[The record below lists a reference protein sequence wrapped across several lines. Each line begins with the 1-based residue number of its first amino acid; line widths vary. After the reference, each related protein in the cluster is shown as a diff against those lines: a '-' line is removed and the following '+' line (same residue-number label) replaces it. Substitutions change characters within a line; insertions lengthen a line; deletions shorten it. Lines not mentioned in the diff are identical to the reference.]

1 MTIRKLVYGDEARK
15 QLFNGLKA
23 TAEMVASTAGAAGRN
38 VFIQQQ
44 WGGTKATKDG
54 VTVAKSIQL
63 PKGEGEGA
71 KLLIEASEK
80 TGNDAGDGTTLT
92 AIIAQ
97 SISEK
102 GMKLIDDGCNVTL
115 LKKGIDK
122 AIEDTV
128 SMLKNR
134 SKEITSKSEI
144 EQVARISANN
154 DTEIGELIADAI
166 EKVGKKGVVTV
177 EKANGLKTEVEMS
190 EGMELDQGLISP
202 YFITN
207 LDKSTTEFDD
217 ALLFLY
223 DGKINSLK
231 QILPLLEQV
240 SSMGKPLVF
249 IVDDVEEA
257 ALGALIANH
266 LKGTLHCCVI
276 KAPSFGDMRKDIMED
291 IAVLT
296 GGQFVSTVLGKDLEN
311 LTEEVLGSCKHI
323 KVSQTKTTIVGGN
336 GEKSAIEER
345 AKHLEQQIAETE
357 SSYDKEKY
365 QERLAKLTSGCAIIK
380 VGAATEVELNEKK
393 DRVDDAIC
401 ATKAALEEGILP
413 GGGIMLL
420 KAKEIL
426 NNQVFKDSL
435 DIDDYSNM
443 PEDFK
448 KGYNLVLDALP
459 AQFETIVKNAG
470 CEVNAVKE
478 KVYEDGRETYGY
490 NVLTG
495 EYGDMYE
502 MGIVDATKVIRCGIQ
517 NGASV
522 AGTLL
527 TTEGLILDDV
537 DEIMKMNQLAKSFQ
551 AQ

>member
-1 MTIRKLVYGDEARK
+1 MTIRKLVYGNDARK
-15 QLFNGLKA
+15 QLFAGLKA
-23 TAEMVASTAGAAGRN
+23 TADMVAVTAGPAGRN

-44 WGGTKATKDG
+44 WGGTKVTKDG

-71 KLLIEASEK
+71 KLMIEASEK
-80 TGNDAGDGTTLT
+80 TGNDAGDGTTATCILAR
-92 AIIAQ
+92 AICD
-97 SISEK
+97 K
-102 GMKLIDDGCNVTL
+102 GMQLVDEGRNVTL
-115 LKKGIDK
+115 LKRGIDQAVK
-122 AIEDTV
+122 DTIAYLNKKSRKV
-128 SMLKNR
+128 T
-134 SKEITSKSEI
+134 SKEEI
-144 EQVARISANN
+144 QQVASISANN
-154 DTEIGELIADAI
+154 DDDIGFLIADAI
-166 EKVGKKGVVTV
+166 EKVGNTGVVTV
-177 EKANGLKTEVEMS
+177 EKANGLETTVEMS
-190 EGMELDQGLISP
+190 EGMEIDQGLLSP

-249 IVDDVEEA
+249 IVDDMDDS

-291 IAVLT
+291 IAALT
-296 GGQFVSTVLGKDLEN
+296 GGDFISTVLGQNLE
-311 LTEEVLGSCKHI
+311 TIGADVLGSCKHI
-323 KVSQTKTTIVGGN
+323 KVSQTKTTIVGGL
-336 GEKSAIEER
+336 GDKEKINARVE
-345 AKHLEQQIAETE
+345 HLKKQIAETE

-413 GGGIMLL
+413 GGGITLMR
-420 KAKEIL
+420 AIEFAP
-426 NNQVFKDSL
+426 FKDY
-435 DIDDYSNM
+435 DDMS
-443 PEDFK
+443 EDFK
-448 KGYNLVLDALP
+448 AGYHLVYDSLSS
-459 AQFETIVKNAG
+459 QFETIVKNSG
-470 CEVNAVKE
+470 GNPETIRNKIELNAIT
-478 KVYEDGRETYGY
+478 ETYGY
-490 NVLTG
+490 NVLTD
-495 EYGDMYE
+495 EYGDMFK
-502 MGIVDATKVIRCGIQ
+502 MGVIDPTKVVRIALQ
-517 NGASV
+517 NAASV
-522 AGTLL
+522 AGQLL
-527 TTEGLILDDV
+527 TSEGLLLDDV
-537 DEIMKMNQLAKSFQ
+537 DEIMKMNALAKSFQ

>member
-1 MTIRKLVYGDEARK
+1 MTIRKLISGDEARK

-23 TAEMVASTAGAAGRN
+23 TADMVAVTAGPAGRN

-44 WGGTKATKDG
+44 WGGTKVTKDG

-71 KLLIEASEK
+71 KLMIEASEK
-80 TGNDAGDGTTLT
+80 TGNDAGDGTTATCILAK
-92 AIIAQ
+92 AIC
-97 SISEK
+97 EK
-102 GMKLIDDGCNVTL
+102 GMKLIDEGCNVTL
-115 LKKGIDK
+115 LKRGIDTAVK
-122 AIEDTV
+122 DVV
-128 SMLKNR
+128 SYLKDR
-134 SKEITSKSEI
+134 SKEITTKDQI

-154 DTEIGELIADAI
+154 DSEIGELIASAI
-166 EKVGKKGVVTV
+166 EKVGKTGVVTV
-177 EKANGLKTEVEMS
+177 EKANSLTTSVEMS
-190 EGMELDQGLISP
+190 EGMEIDQGLLSP

-223 DGKINSLK
+223 DGKINNLK

-240 SSMGKPLVF
+240 SNMGKPLVF
-249 IVDDVEEA
+249 IVDDVDDS

-296 GGQFVSTVLGKDLEN
+296 GGTFVSTVLGQNLESIGVD
-311 LTEEVLGSCKHI
+311 VLGLCKHI
-323 KVSQTKTTIVGGN
+323 KVSQTKTTIVGGD
-336 GEKSAIEER
+336 GDKTKIAER
-345 AKHLEQQIAETE
+345 VEHLKTQIAETQ
-357 SSYDKEKY
+357 SSYDKEKF

-420 KAKEIL
+420 KAKDCI
-426 NNQVFKDSL
+426 DAGG
-435 DIDDYSNM
+435 DI

-448 KGYNLVLDALP
+448 KGYNLVFEALP
-459 AQFETIVKNAG
+459 SQFETIVKNAG
-470 CEVNAVKE
+470 CEVNAIKD
-478 KVYEDGRETYGY
+478 KIYEDGNETYGY
-490 NVLTG
+490 DVLSG

-502 MGIVDATKVIRCGIQ
+502 MGVIDPTKVIRVALQ
-517 NGASV
+517 NAASV
-522 AGTLL
+522 AGQLL
-527 TTEGLILDDV
+527 TAEGLLLDDV
-537 DEIMKMNQLAKSFQ
+537 DEIMKMNALAKSFQ

>member
-1 MTIRKLVYGDEARK
+1 MTIKKLISGDEARK
-15 QLFNGLKA
+15 TLFNGLKA
-23 TAEMVASTAGAAGRN
+23 TADMVAVTAGPAGRN

-44 WGGTKATKDG
+44 WGGTKVTKDG

-71 KLLIEASEK
+71 KLMIEASEK
-80 TGNDAGDGTTLT
+80 TGNDAGDGTTATCILAK
-92 AIIAQ
+92 AIC
-97 SISEK
+97 EK
-102 GMKLIDDGCNVTL
+102 GMQLIDEGRNVTL
-115 LKKGIDK
+115 LKRGIDQAVK
-122 AIEDTV
+122 DTIEF
-128 SMLKNR
+128 LKQKSR
-134 SKEITSKSEI
+134 KITSKDEI
-144 EQVARISANN
+144 EQVACISANN
-154 DTEIGELIADAI
+154 DGEIGLLIADAI
-166 EKVGKKGVVTV
+166 EKVGNTGVVTV
-177 EKANGLKTEVEMS
+177 EKANGLQTTVEMS
-190 EGMELDQGLISP
+190 EGMEFDQGLLSP

-249 IVDDVEEA
+249 IVDEMDDS

-266 LKGTLHCCVI
+266 LKGSLHCCVI

-296 GGQFVSTVLGKDLEN
+296 GGEFVSTVLGKNLEN
-311 LTEEVLGSCKHI
+311 IDTSVLGSCKHI
-323 KVSQTKTTIVGGN
+323 KVSQTKTTIVGGL
-336 GEKSAIEER
+336 GKKEDIDARVEHLKKQIE
-345 AKHLEQQIAETE
+345 ETE

-401 ATKAALEEGILP
+401 ATKAALEEGIVP

-420 KAKEIL
+420 RAKE
-426 NNQVFKDSL
+426 FAPYKD
-435 DIDDYSNM
+435 YEEM
-443 PEDFK
+443 PADFK
-448 KGYNLVLDALP
+448 SGYNLVYDSLP

-470 CEVNAVKE
+470 GEPNSVKDKIILNAYTE
-478 KVYEDGRETYGY
+478 AYGY
-490 NVLTG
+490 DVLNN
-495 EYGDMYE
+495 EYGDMFT
-502 MGIVDATKVIRCGIQ
+502 MGVIDPTKVVRIALQ
-517 NGASV
+517 NAASV
-522 AGTLL
+522 AGQLL
-527 TTEGLILDDV
+527 TAEGLLLDDV
-537 DEIMKMNQLAKSFQ
+537 DEIMKMNALAKSFQ

>member
-1 MTIRKLVYGDEARK
+1 MTIRKLIYGDEARK

-23 TAEMVASTAGAAGRN
+23 TADMVASTAGAAGRN

-92 AIIAQ
+92 AIVASAIA
-97 SISEK
+97 EK
-102 GMKLIDDGCNVTL
+102 GMKLIDKGCNVTL
-115 LKKGIDK
+115 LKKGIDQAVVDVVNMLQERAK
-122 AIEDTV
+122 AITTKD
-128 SMLKNR
+128 
-134 SKEITSKSEI
+134 EIKQIAT
-144 EQVARISANN
+144 ISANN
-154 DTEIGELIADAI
+154 DDEIGELIADAI

-177 EKANGLKTEVEMS
+177 EKANGLQTEVEMS

-240 SSMGKPLVF
+240 SNMGKPLVF
-249 IVDDVEEA
+249 IVDDVEDA
-257 ALGALIANH
+257 ALGALITNH

-291 IAVLT
+291 IATLT
-296 GGQFVSTVLGKDLEN
+296 GGQFVSTVLGKDLEK
-311 LTEEVLGSCKHI
+311 LDIDVLGSCKHI
-323 KVSQTKTTIVGGN
+323 KVSQTKTTIVGGE
-336 GEKSAIEER
+336 GDKEKIQQRAIQ
-345 AKHLEQQIAETE
+345 LETMINETE

-365 QERLAKLTSGCAIIK
+365 QERLAKLTAGCAIIK
-380 VGAATEVELNEKK
+380 VGATTEVELNEKK

-413 GGGIMLL
+413 GGGIMFL
-420 KAKEIL
+420 KAK
-426 NNQVFKDSL
+426 
-435 DIDDYSNM
+435 DICDNDYSTM

-448 KGYNLVLDALP
+448 KGYNLVFDALP
-459 AQFETIVKNAG
+459 AQFETIVRNAG

-478 KVYEDGRETYGY
+478 KIYEDGREEYGY

-502 MGIVDATKVIRCGIQ
+502 MGVIDPKKVLRCGLQ

-527 TTEGLILDDV
+527 TTEGLVLDDV
-537 DEIMKMNQLAKSFQ
+537 DEIMKMNALAKSFQ

>member
-1 MTIRKLVYGDEARK
+1 MTIRKLISGDEARK

-23 TAEMVASTAGAAGRN
+23 TADMVAVTAGPAGRN

-44 WGGTKATKDG
+44 WGGTKVTKDG

-71 KLLIEASEK
+71 KLMIEASEK
-80 TGNDAGDGTTLT
+80 TGNDAGDGTTATCILAK
-92 AIIAQ
+92 AIC
-97 SISEK
+97 EK
-102 GMKLIDDGCNVTL
+102 GMKLIDEGCNVTL
-115 LKKGIDK
+115 LKRGIDTAVK
-122 AIEDTV
+122 DVV
-128 SMLKNR
+128 SYLKDR
-134 SKEITSKSEI
+134 SKEITTKDQI

-154 DTEIGELIADAI
+154 DSEIGELIASAI
-166 EKVGKKGVVTV
+166 EKVGKTGVVTV
-177 EKANGLKTEVEMS
+177 EKANSLTTSVEMS
-190 EGMELDQGLISP
+190 EGMEIDQGLLSP

-223 DGKINSLK
+223 DGKINNLK

-240 SSMGKPLVF
+240 SNMGKPLVF
-249 IVDDVEEA
+249 IVDDVDDS

-296 GGQFVSTVLGKDLEN
+296 GGTFVSTVLGQNLESIGVD
-311 LTEEVLGSCKHI
+311 VLGLCKHI
-323 KVSQTKTTIVGGN
+323 KVSQTKTTIVGGD
-336 GEKSAIEER
+336 GDKTKIAER
-345 AKHLEQQIAETE
+345 VEHLKTQIAETQ
-357 SSYDKEKY
+357 SSYDKEKF

-420 KAKEIL
+420 KAK
-426 NNQVFKDSL
+426 DC
-435 DIDDYSNM
+435 IDAGGDM

-448 KGYNLVLDALP
+448 KGYNLVFEALP
-459 AQFETIVKNAG
+459 SQFETIVKNAG
-470 CEVNAVKE
+470 CEVNAIKD
-478 KVYEDGRETYGY
+478 KIYEDGNETYGY
-490 NVLTG
+490 DVLSG

-502 MGIVDATKVIRCGIQ
+502 MGVIDPTKVIRVALQ
-517 NGASV
+517 NAASV
-522 AGTLL
+522 AGQLL
-527 TTEGLILDDV
+527 TAEGLLLDDV
-537 DEIMKMNQLAKSFQ
+537 DEIMKMNALAKSFQ

>member
-1 MTIRKLVYGDEARK
+1 MTIRKLIYGDEARK

-23 TAEMVASTAGAAGRN
+23 TADMVASTAGAAGRN

-92 AIIAQ
+92 AIIAS
-97 SISEK
+97 SIAEK
-102 GMKLIDDGCNVTL
+102 GMKLIDKGCNVTL
-115 LKKGIDK
+115 LKKGIDQ
-122 AIEDTV
+122 AVIDV
-128 SMLKNR
+128 VNMLKER
-134 SKEITSKSEI
+134 AKTITTKDEIKQIAT
-144 EQVARISANN
+144 ISANN
-154 DTEIGELIADAI
+154 DDEIGELIADAI

-177 EKANGLKTEVEMS
+177 EKANGLQTEVELS

-231 QILPLLEQV
+231 QILPLLENV
-240 SSMGKPLVF
+240 SNTGKPLVF
-249 IVDDVEEA
+249 IVDDIEDA
-257 ALGALIANH
+257 ALGALITNH

-291 IAVLT
+291 IATLT
-296 GGQFVSTVLGKDLEN
+296 GGQFISTILGKDLEKLDIN
-311 LTEEVLGSCKHI
+311 VLGSCKHI

-336 GEKSAIEER
+336 GSKEEISKRAI
-345 AKHLEQQIAETE
+345 QIETLINNTE

-365 QERLAKLTSGCAIIK
+365 QERLAKLTAGCAIIK
-380 VGAATEVELNEKK
+380 VGATTEIELNEKK

-413 GGGIMLL
+413 GGGIMFL
-420 KAKEIL
+420 KAK
-426 NNQVFKDSL
+426 
-435 DIDDYSNM
+435 DICDNDYSTM

-448 KGYNLVLDALP
+448 KGYNLVFDALP
-459 AQFETIVKNAG
+459 AQFETIVRNAG

-478 KVYEDGRETYGY
+478 KIYEDGREEYGY

-502 MGIVDATKVIRCGIQ
+502 MGVIDPKKVLRCGLQ

-527 TTEGLILDDV
+527 TTEGLVLDDV
-537 DEIMKMNQLAKSFQ
+537 DEIMKMNALAKSFQ

>member
-92 AIIAQ
+92 AIVAKA
-97 SISEK
+97 ISEK
-102 GMKLIDDGCNVTL
+102 GMKLIDSGCNVTL

-122 AIEDTV
+122 AIDDTV
-128 SMLKNR
+128 NMLRDR
-134 SKEITSKSEI
+134 SKTITSKSEI

-154 DTEIGELIADAI
+154 DDEIGELIADAI
-166 EKVGKKGVVTV
+166 EKVGKTGVVTV

-190 EGMELDQGLISP
+190 EGMEFDQGLISP

-207 LDKSTTEFDD
+207 LDKSTTEFDN

-296 GGQFVSTVLGKDLEN
+296 GGQFISTVLGNNLEN
-311 LTEEVLGSCKHI
+311 IGVDVLGSCRHI
-323 KVSQTKTTIVGGN
+323 KVSQTKTTIVGGE
-336 GEKSAIEER
+336 GDKEKIQQRAIQ
-345 AKHLEQQIAETE
+345 LETMINETE

-420 KAKEIL
+420 KAKEICVPL
-426 NNQVFKDSL
+426 FKDYE
-435 DIDDYSNM
+435 DM

-448 KGYNLVLDALP
+448 KGYNLVFDALP
-459 AQFETIVKNAG
+459 SQFETIVKNAG
-470 CEVNAVKE
+470 CEVNAIKD
-478 KVYEDGRETYGY
+478 KIYEDGRETYGY

-495 EYGDMYE
+495 EYGDMYDL
-502 MGIVDATKVIRCGIQ
+502 GIVDATKVIRCGIQ

-537 DEIMKMNQLAKSFQ
+537 DEIMKMNALAKSFQ
-551 AQ
+551 TQ

>member
-1 MTIRKLVYGDEARK
+1 MTIRKLISGDEARK

-23 TAEMVASTAGAAGRN
+23 TADMVAVTAGPAGRN

-44 WGGTKATKDG
+44 WGGTKVTKDG

-71 KLLIEASEK
+71 KLMIEASEK
-80 TGNDAGDGTTLT
+80 TGNDAGDGTTATCILAK
-92 AIIAQ
+92 AIC
-97 SISEK
+97 EK
-102 GMKLIDDGCNVTL
+102 GMKLIDEGCNVTL
-115 LKKGIDK
+115 LKRGIDTAVK
-122 AIEDTV
+122 DVV
-128 SMLKNR
+128 SYLKDR
-134 SKEITSKSEI
+134 SKEITTKDQI

-154 DTEIGELIADAI
+154 DSEIGELIANAI
-166 EKVGKKGVVTV
+166 EKVGKTGVVTV
-177 EKANGLKTEVEMS
+177 EKANSLATSVEMS
-190 EGMELDQGLISP
+190 EGMEIDQGLLSP

-207 LDKSTTEFDD
+207 LDKSITEFDD

-240 SSMGKPLVF
+240 SNMGKPLVF
-249 IVDDVEEA
+249 IVDDVDDS

-296 GGQFVSTVLGKDLEN
+296 GGTFVSTVLGQNLEN
-311 LTEEVLGSCKHI
+311 VSVDVLGCCKHI
-323 KVSQTKTTIVGGN
+323 KVSQTKTTIVGGE
-336 GEKSAIEER
+336 GDKAKIAER
-345 AKHLEQQIAETE
+345 VEHLKTQIAETQ
-357 SSYDKEKY
+357 SSYDKEKF

-420 KAKEIL
+420 KAKDCI
-426 NNQVFKDSL
+426 NSGGD
-435 DIDDYSNM
+435 M

-448 KGYNLVLDALP
+448 KGYNLVFEALP
-459 AQFETIVKNAG
+459 SQFETIVKNAG
-470 CEVNAVKE
+470 CEVNAIKD
-478 KVYEDGRETYGY
+478 KIYEDGNETYGY
-490 NVLTG
+490 DVLSG

-502 MGIVDATKVIRCGIQ
+502 MGVIDPTKVIRIALQ
-517 NGASV
+517 NAASV
-522 AGTLL
+522 AGQLL
-527 TTEGLILDDV
+527 TAEGLLLDDV
-537 DEIMKMNQLAKSFQ
+537 DEIMKMNALAKSFQ